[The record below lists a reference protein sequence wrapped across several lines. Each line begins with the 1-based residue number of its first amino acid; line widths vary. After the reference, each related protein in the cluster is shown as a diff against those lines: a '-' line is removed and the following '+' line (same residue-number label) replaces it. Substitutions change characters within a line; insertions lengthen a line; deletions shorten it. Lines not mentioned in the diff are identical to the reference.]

1 MLIYIFVLRWICSSY
16 ATTCGIGGNLMT
28 VRQLIPVV
36 GGMRHDVRVSCIVS
50 LNSLLHLVIGQG
62 LVLSRL

>member
-1 MLIYIFVLRWICSSY
+1 
-16 ATTCGIGGNLMT
+16 MT